1 MHFHTIC
8 ILYSFLSLAIYAIS
22 IATLFI
28 SKLFFKDK
36 PSTKLIWF
44 LSIYHYNHLNCSFIS
59 FIKQFFLPFQHK
71 FNFFFSWSSFEILN
85 TTIIIEISIYFMKNK
100 MQRLYI
106 MWHFVYTKNT
116 LFYKQTCL
124 YNNNCNNAMI
134 SSGAL
139 LSKEDSKTSGKVR

>member
-1 MHFHTIC
+1 
-8 ILYSFLSLAIYAIS
+8 
-22 IATLFI
+22 
-28 SKLFFKDK
+28 
-36 PSTKLIWF
+36 
-44 LSIYHYNHLNCSFIS
+44 
-59 FIKQFFLPFQHK
+59 
-71 FNFFFSWSSFEILN
+71 
-85 TTIIIEISIYFMKNK
+85 MKNN

-106 MWHFVYTKNT
+106 MWHFVYTENT